1 MSQLVILGL
10 LIQAVAVTLLIAVLR
25 RTCFRHV
32 GAIFVMMAVLYHGVG
47 ELFIAIF
54 PTDNPYRSVFDPKY
68 LGQFVLLVSGAI
80 LVFTVVYLSALGGPS
95 NVIYSR
101 DTSAAA
107 LTKRIFDYRI
117 LLLLTGP
124 LLVLTL
130 GGHGYGSNGG
140 LAGGSRVGTT
150 LGLTQQFFILG
161 IVLAGFGL
169 IMRFGERWIL
179 PVLIVQSFILAL
191 IGERLII
198 LTGAILLIYG
208 LSRFGLKMG
217 RRQVVIGL
225 VLLAGFGWAI
235 SAARGAEGRY
245 VSTSGAPV
253 RLTFMTTGLRH
264 LFSASTGNEIAYT
277 LGYRLDGNSY
287 GAMSLQALGNGSSPV
302 GLTPLKNDVLLAIPS
317 FLNPRKDQSSL
328 DSRSEKLYVEEHL
341 PLPELQ
347 TSAGVYSDIL
357 PTELGGLI
365 GIIGPSGLI
374 FAAVALGVGFGVLDR
389 WLSRS
394 LGPGRMLVALG
405 ALYSVLSYEGSWDTY
420 TTTARGILVLVA
432 LMVPILVVKKSVE
445 RAYPQGALE
454 KGWTTGLPAGT
465 QLTGE
470 GDAR

>member
-1 MSQLVILGL
+1 
-10 LIQAVAVTLLIAVLR
+10 
-25 RTCFRHV
+25 
-32 GAIFVMMAVLYHGVG
+32 
-47 ELFIAIF
+47 
-54 PTDNPYRSVFDPKY
+54 
-68 LGQFVLLVSGAI
+68 
-80 LVFTVVYLSALGGPS
+80 
-95 NVIYSR
+95 
-101 DTSAAA
+101 
-107 LTKRIFDYRI
+107 
-117 LLLLTGP
+117 
-124 LLVLTL
+124 
-130 GGHGYGSNGG
+130 
-140 LAGGSRVGTT
+140 
-150 LGLTQQFFILG
+150 
-161 IVLAGFGL
+161 
-169 IMRFGERWIL
+169 
-179 PVLIVQSFILAL
+179 
-191 IGERLII
+191 
-198 LTGAILLIYG
+198 
-208 LSRFGLKMG
+208 
-217 RRQVVIGL
+217 
-225 VLLAGFGWAI
+225 
-235 SAARGAEGRY
+235 
-245 VSTSGAPV
+245 
-253 RLTFMTTGLRH
+253 MTTGLRH

-302 GLTPLKNDVLLAIPS
+302 GLTPLRNDVLLAIPS

-445 RAYPQGALE
+445 RAYPQDALE